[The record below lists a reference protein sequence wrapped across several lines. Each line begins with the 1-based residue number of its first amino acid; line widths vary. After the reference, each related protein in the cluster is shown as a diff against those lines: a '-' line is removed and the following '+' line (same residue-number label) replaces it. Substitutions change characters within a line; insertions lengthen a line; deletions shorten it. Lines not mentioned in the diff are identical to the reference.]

1 MIMIEQKVDFSE
13 FVMEGYGTADWIIVS
28 DDTLQ
33 IIDFKYRLG
42 VLVNAE
48 RNTQLMC
55 YSDMY
60 PFTGQPVK
68 GYFNEI

>member
-60 PFTGQPVK
+60 PLYWTTSK
-68 GYFNEI
+68 GLF